1 MAGKRVRVHL
11 RKIDLRI
18 IDEMLLRF
26 DRVKNQS
33 DAIREAL
40 ALASSKSDIAIMPP
54 SQRGA
59 LGRDTSIVLGDD
71 DLANV
76 ERIRDRCP
84 VPISRNHAIREAL
97 RIAAHRQLD
106 LR

>member
-18 IDEMLLRF
+18 IDEMLARL
-26 DRVKNQS
+26 DRVNNQS

-40 ALASSKSDIAIMPP
+40 ALAAFNSGIPIMPP
-54 SQRGA
+54 GQRGA
-59 LGRDTSIVLGDD
+59 LGRDTSIILGDD

-97 RIAAHRQLD
+97 RVAYLGCP
-106 LR
+106 